1 MKRHFLASLV
11 LLGAVHTAAI
21 AAEYN
26 AVQNNK
32 GALGFVFKQMNVP
45 VEGRFKRFST
55 QLSFDPAKPQ
65 VARVVLEIDLA
76 SIDAGSAEANDE
88 VVGKSWLNAKQFP
101 RARFESTAVKA
112 LGGNRYELTGN
123 FTLKGRT
130 QPLVVP
136 VTFKPEGNVA
146 SYSGSLT
153 IKRADYAVGEGVWAA
168 FDTVANEIQ
177 VTFHGVASAASGSTT
192 KPVSK

>member
-1 MKRHFLASLV
+1 MQRQFLAALA
-11 LLGAVHTAAI
+11 LLGALHAAR

-26 AVQNNK
+26 AVQADK

-65 VARVVLEIDLA
+65 AARVVLDIDLA

-101 RARFESTAVKA
+101 RARFESTGVKA
-112 LGGNRYELTGN
+112 LGGNRYEVTGN
-123 FTLKGRT
+123 FTLKGKT
-130 QPLVVP
+130 QVLVVP
-136 VTFKPEGNVA
+136 VVFKPEGNVA

-153 IKRADYAVGEGVWAA
+153 IRRADYAVGEGVWAA

-177 VTFHGVASAASGSTT
+177 VSFRGVATAASGSAT
-192 KPVSK
+192 KPASK